1 MWSVYT
7 GVILNLA
14 VSVAWFFFFFS
25 CLWVPHFF
33 FTPTVVI
40 LLKKKWTFEIF
51 YQLWIL
57 VPQLELEFVVVCSLS
72 CLLFSDLARIVQC
85 SQFPCQ
91 CEASETIFQRAFLWA
106 WTRSAWPPVFT
117 LTPREWDI
125 SDKLSDFLF
134 LLRVYYV
141 CGLSALMDIIH

>member
-14 VSVAWFFFFFS
+14 VSVAWFFFFFLFVGSSFLFYPYS
-25 CLWVPHFF
+25 CNFV
-33 FTPTVVI
+33 
-40 LLKKKWTFEIF
+40 KKKWTFEIF
-51 YQLWIL
+51 YQLWIF